1 MRKWKKKIDDDDD
14 TLTFDDLEDD
24 EDEEEEKGYRKRT
37 YSPPRPIRTHYH
49 SDYDDDDDE
58 RDGPTFDELE
68 PKIRAGK
75 YKPKK
80 TDPWNAIVL
89 YNLLKESGDI

>member
-1 MRKWKKKIDDDDD
+1 MRRWNKKKLDDDDA
-14 TLTFDDLEDD
+14 LTFDDLED
-24 EDEEEEKGYRKRT
+24 EEEEEEESRPRRRT
-37 YSPPRPIRTHYH
+37 YAPPRPIRTHYN
-49 SDYDDDDDE
+49 SDDYEGDDDA
-58 RDGPTFDELE
+58 GPTFDELE

-89 YNLLKESGDI
+89 YNLLKESGEI

>member
-1 MRKWKKKIDDDDD
+1 
-14 TLTFDDLEDD
+14 LTFDDLEDEED
-24 EDEEEEKGYRKRT
+24 EDEDEEKGYRKRT

-49 SDYDDDDDE
+49 SDYDDDDE

-80 TDPWNAIVL
+80 SDPWNAIVL
-89 YNLLKESGDI
+89 YNLLKESGEI